1 MKTLSIWN
9 VPPQRIK
16 STKIRLD
23 QLYIHKKTDKEL
35 HVACLYNLPSYRS
48 GVIGWCISY
57 LCNLLPKT
65 YLFASLFKKCRPDF
79 RWIDDGHIISRSI
92 SYVNG
97 MIPILNI
104 GTWNTKKHFMNF
116 NRENSIFK
124 YGGENN
130 KSMGNLLSSLYYPF
144 YDSGVAILSNVPASA
159 SEFVCFDDDDQ
170 LNRGILW
177 SYFEAFQTLIMT
189 ISTEG
194 RFIST
199 KSDTEM
205 IKLMNLQ
212 KNLSEK
218 FVCKN
223 TYIIGDFK
231 REIINFEHETFKI
244 KLVDSSYSPN
254 AYLIH
259 DSRYTVVTDNV
270 VKIMSTMILSPVNL
284 KQNVQI
290 QPPPP
295 PSSPPPSSPTSL
307 ATACE
312 ESITMTPITVEE
324 VEETRSNNDNTQK
337 NEEEPDVIKKEETHK
352 GILSSLIFNYF
363 SKSPPSKS
371 PPSQSPPSQSPK
383 SDDGWSKV

>member
-9 VPPQRIK
+9 APPQIIK

-48 GVIGWCISY
+48 GIIGWCVSY
-57 LCNLLPKT
+57 LCNFLPKT
-65 YLFASLFKKCRPDF
+65 YLFASLFKKCRPEF
-79 RWIDDGHIISRSI
+79 CWIDDAHIISRSI
-92 SYVNG
+92 SYVNS
-97 MIPILNI
+97 MIPILNF
-104 GTWNTKKHFMNF
+104 GTWNRKKHFLNF

-144 YDSGVAILSNVPASA
+144 YDSGVAILSNVPSSA
-159 SEFVCFDDDDQ
+159 SEFVCLDDDDDR

-177 SYFEAFQTLIMT
+177 SYFDAFQVLIMT

-199 KSDTEM
+199 KSDTEI
-205 IKLMNLQ
+205 IKLMDLQ
-212 KNLSEK
+212 KTLSEK

-259 DSRYTVVTDNV
+259 DSRYPVVTDNV

-290 QPPPP
+290 QP
-295 PSSPPPSSPTSL
+295 SPPPSSPTQI
-307 ATACE
+307 TNDCE
-312 ESITMTPITVEE
+312 ESITMSPITEEE
-324 VEETRSNNDNTQK
+324 VEEKKTTIIQEQEN
-337 NEEEPDVIKKEETHK
+337 VFIKKEETNK
-352 GILSSLIFNYF
+352 GILSSMIFNYF
-363 SKSPPSKS
+363 SKS
-371 PPSQSPPSQSPK
+371 PPSQSPPSQSPPSKSPPTQSPK

>member
-23 QLYIHKKTDKEL
+23 QLYIHKKTEKEL
-35 HVACLYNLPSYRS
+35 HVACLYNLPSYRC
-48 GVIGWCISY
+48 GIIGWCVSY
-57 LCNLLPKT
+57 LCHFLPKT
-65 YLFASLFKKCRPDF
+65 YLFASLFKKYRPEF
-79 RWIDDGHIISRSI
+79 RWIDDAHILSKSI
-92 SYVNG
+92 SYANS

-104 GTWNTKKHFMNF
+104 GTWNTKKHFLNF

-144 YDSGVAILSNVPASA
+144 YDSGVAIVSNVPASA
-159 SEFVCFDDDDQ
+159 SEFVCFDDDEQ

-177 SYFEAFQTLIMT
+177 SYFDTFQTLIMT

-199 KSDTEM
+199 KKSDTEM
-205 IKLMNLQ
+205 TKLMTLQ
-212 KNLSEK
+212 KTLSQK
-218 FVCKN
+218 FTCKN

-231 REIINFEHETFKI
+231 REIMNFEHETFQI
-244 KLVDSSYSPN
+244 KSVDSPHSPN

-259 DSRYTVVTDNV
+259 DSRYPVVNDNF
-270 VKIMSTMILSPVNL
+270 VKIISTMILSPINL
-284 KQNVQI
+284 KQIVQI
-290 QPPPP
+290 QP
-295 PSSPPPSSPTSL
+295 SPPPSSPTFSSPTFSL
-307 ATACE
+307 PTPHCE
-312 ESITMTPITVEE
+312 ESITMSPITEEE
-324 VEETRSNNDNTQK
+324 VEEKKPTIIKEQEND
-337 NEEEPDVIKKEETHK
+337 VIIKKEETNK
-352 GILSSLIFNYF
+352 GILSSMIFNYF
-363 SKSPPSKS
+363 SKTPPSNS

>member
-9 VPPQRIK
+9 VPPQRLK

-23 QLYIHKKTDKEL
+23 QLYIHKKTENEL

-48 GVIGWCISY
+48 GIIGWCVSY
-57 LCNLLPKT
+57 LCHFLPKT
-65 YLFASLFKKCRPDF
+65 YLFASLFKKCRPEF
-79 RWIDDGHIISRSI
+79 RWIDDAHIISRSI
-92 SYVNG
+92 SYANS

-104 GTWNTKKHFMNF
+104 GTWNTKKHFLNF

-144 YDSGVAILSNVPASA
+144 YDSGVAIVSNVPASA
-159 SEFVCFDDDDQ
+159 SEFVCFDDDEQ

-177 SYFEAFQTLIMT
+177 SYFHDFQVLVMT

-205 IKLMNLQ
+205 TKLMTLQ
-212 KNLSEK
+212 KTLSQK
-218 FVCKN
+218 FSCKN

-231 REIINFEHETFKI
+231 REIMNFEHETFKI
-244 KLVDSSYSPN
+244 KSVDSPYSPN

-259 DSRYTVVTDNV
+259 DSRYPVVTDNF
-270 VKIMSTMILSPVNL
+270 VKIISTMMLSPINL

-290 QPPPP
+290 QP
-295 PSSPPPSSPTSL
+295 SPPPSSPTPTSPKPN
-307 ATACE
+307 CE
-312 ESITMTPITVEE
+312 ESITMSPITE
-324 VEETRSNNDNTQK
+324 VEEEAQETKTTIENNDVT
-337 NEEEPDVIKKEETHK
+337 IKKEETNK
-352 GILSSLIFNYF
+352 GILSSMIFNYF
-363 SKSPPSKS
+363 SKSPPSNS

>member
-16 STKIRLD
+16 SMKIRLD

-65 YLFASLFKKCRPDF
+65 YLFASLFRKCRPDF
-79 RWIDDGHIISRSI
+79 RWMDDGHIISRSI

-104 GTWNTKKHFMNF
+104 GTWNTKKHFLNF

-159 SEFVCFDDDDQ
+159 SEFVCFDDNDQ

-177 SYFEAFQTLIMT
+177 SYFETFQTLIMT

-212 KNLSEK
+212 KTLSEK

-244 KLVDSSYSPN
+244 KSVDSSYSPN

-259 DSRYTVVTDNV
+259 DSRHPLVTDNV

-290 QPPPP
+290 QLPP
-295 PSSPPPSSPTSL
+295 PSSPVTP
-307 ATACE
+307 ATTCE
-312 ESITMTPITVEE
+312 ESITMSPITEE
-324 VEETRSNNDNTQK
+324 AEETKRHIQIIQEKT
-337 NEEEPDVIKKEETHK
+337 DVIKKEEINR
-352 GILSSLIFNYF
+352 GILSSIIFNYF